1 MCKSY
6 NLKITQQKIIQLAI
20 CEPCSSAVS
29 KISDTLLTID
39 DSLLN
44 ITKEEIQIS
53 QAKFE

>member
-1 MCKSY
+1 MYKSY

-29 KISDTLLTID
+29 KIDTLLTID